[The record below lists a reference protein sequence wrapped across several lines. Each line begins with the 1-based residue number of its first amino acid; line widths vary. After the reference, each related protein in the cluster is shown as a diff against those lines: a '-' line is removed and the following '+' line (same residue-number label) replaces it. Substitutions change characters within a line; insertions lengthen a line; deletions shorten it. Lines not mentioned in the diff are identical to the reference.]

1 MNDTRP
7 EAAAVVRAT
16 IMRTAPAERIRQV
29 LEMSEQLRALSL
41 IGLRTRY
48 PGHATLQ
55 LVELLS
61 GETLIP
67 VRPHRRENSE

>member
-1 MNDTRP
+1 MDDTRP
-7 EAAAVVRAT
+7 EAAAIVRSA
-16 IMRTAPAERIRQV
+16 ILNTAPAERIRQV

-41 IGLRTRY
+41 VGLRIRY
-48 PGHATLQ
+48 PGHSILQ

-67 VRPHRRENSE
+67 VRPRRSESCL